1 MNKSDNIAAL
11 AAALVKAQGEIK
23 GAAKDAKNPHYKS
36 QYATL
41 ESVVDAVRAPFAK
54 YGLAYTQL
62 LGDGGNDVLIET
74 VLLHESGEWLSQPF
88 RIPAPKH
95 DPQGYGSAVTYGRRY
110 ALAALAGIA
119 QVDDDGEAARVA
131 SDKPSFRHPASQV
144 ATDEFAALPDEAQQV
159 LREAAMEI
167 IALTAENNMPAV
179 MQIVDEM
186 CVSQEDK
193 LALWSLLPSA
203 SRSAIK
209 KATAERKA
217 A

>member
-1 MNKSDNIAAL
+1 MNKSDSIAAL
-11 AAALVKAQGEIK
+11 ASALVKAQGEIK

-62 LGDGGNDVLIET
+62 LGDGGADVLIET

-119 QVDDDGEAARVA
+119 QVDDDGEAAR
-131 SDKPSFRHPASQV
+131 SDKPAFHHPASQV
-144 ATDEFAALPDEAQQV
+144 ATDEFAALPSEAQQV

-167 IALTAENNMPAV
+167 IALTAENDMPAV

-186 CVSQEDK
+186 CVTQEDK
-193 LALWSLLPSA
+193 LALWSLLPSPA
-203 SRSAIK
+203 RSAIK
-209 KATAERKA
+209 KATNERKA